1 MAFNRF
7 SILTRGFA
15 KAASLDW
22 TDSAY
27 RILLIT
33 AGYLNRVVVAA
44 VDLFSVRGYGI
55 HPGPIARR
63 RRQLPYA
70 ARQVLEREK
79 QMFEKPLPFRKM
91 RDYVVV
97 KKIRRERPSL

>member
-15 KAASLDW
+15 KPALLDW
-22 TDSAY
+22 TQKAY
-27 RILLIT
+27 RILLLT
-33 AGYLNRVVVAA
+33 WGYFNRVI
-44 VDLFSVRGYGI
+44 VDGLFSVRGYGI

-79 QMFEKPLPFRKM
+79 QMFEKPLPFRKI
-91 RDYVVV
+91 RDYVIV